1 MKCFFCQSTVNV
13 SDKVCPTCSKVLI
26 KVCPTCD
33 ILYDDNSKFC
43 SSCGGRLAER
53 KEVKP
58 ASSEKRYCAKC
69 RKVYETTA
77 NFCTNC
83 GGSLE
88 KYIEKPEPELKLE
101 SKSDEIELESFSTE
115 SEVVNEPLKM
125 VEIEE
130 PEEAEVVDS
139 SAKPQESFDDL
150 LMMADEL
157 LDDFVS
163 SPSLNSV
170 KTPLEKEEKKAVFTL
185 DDDMEIASELVDEEL
200 PELEQENIEEFEVDD
215 FSDIENVDEIPEIDE
230 TMDEGLESL
239 DVMLA
244 NPDTHLEKGTLNP
257 LPLVDYIQKQSRFPG
272 LSPFFSNLIERLSQN
287 RGGLYFIKG
296 DEGLGK
302 SFFAA
307 DLAKHIDGSED
318 KTFKVFSDKAVP
330 INFDYSIFF
339 NLFSELMNIKD
350 DSAAEMSLKVDAEF
364 ANVLP
369 EEKLSHIKALLAMNF
384 IPFTGKLPKHDIEYF
399 ISYMLFHFAAVK
411 PFIWIIDNTSYLN
424 LRTVKLFKRLISM
437 LENSP
442 IAIVFLADR
451 TGKILEL
458 EESSPTPAIDLPL
471 PDISSISK
479 AAASYLGV
487 KVLSAQLEMILEN
500 ASGNLLMAC
509 QMLET
514 LKDSGYIFRMKKEWR
529 FSLISEDF
537 KFESSVEKMLLYRFS
552 RLDKESYTLLKNI
565 VLLNL
570 YEIPVKF
577 LKIIFKEEYIKELFV
592 RLEMKG
598 YIRVKEDK
606 IEFNSPS
613 ILNILRR
620 EIKISNEERLFYKK
634 VVTRLSETT
643 ENIYPLNR
651 NWLIQSYINLAGLV
665 DKRFNSFLFTSAV
678 YMEKLGFF
686 ELAQRSYQTI
696 ISSFSD
702 VLDHDDFRIMLQM
715 KNSRLWRF
723 IDSQWSAMFWKKLLE
738 ISEEKKMPVM
748 TLTAECELLFLHDK
762 EIDNNE
768 MIKKFDSFDKWGS
781 YGNKLIFADRYIEY
795 LMEKKQYQ
803 EAFELASSCYLS
815 SKKHFESFKDRFDTD
830 SIISHLFIK
839 FVARMAELLV
849 ELKRYEEA
857 MVYVKET
864 EMVANLFS
872 SWYFLS
878 RASFILARIKS
889 EKGEDGLEDLRNG
902 FDIAVVNMLFP
913 MIKKYFIFFEENN
926 LEETSWL
933 KPFMHYKI
941 WLSVR

>member
-13 SDKVCPTCSKVLI
+13 SDESCPTCSKLLV
-26 KVCPTCD
+26 KVCPKCD

-43 SSCGGRLAER
+43 SSCGGRLAAR
-53 KEVKP
+53 KELKP
-58 ASSEKRYCAKC
+58 ASSEKRYCVKC
-69 RKVYETTA
+69 RQVYETTA

-83 GGSLE
+83 GSSLE
-88 KYIEKPEPELKLE
+88 KYIETVETQPQKE
-101 SKSDEIELESFSTE
+101 EIELEDFAAE
-115 SEVVNEPLKM
+115 SEIINEPAEV

-130 PEEAEVVDS
+130 PEII
-139 SAKPQESFDDL
+139 KPKIKVPDSFDEL

-163 SPSLNSV
+163 SPTVKAV
-170 KTPLEKEEKKAVFTL
+170 KTESKKEEKKEIYTL
-185 DDDMEIASELVDEEL
+185 E
-200 PELEQENIEEFEVDD
+200 EEFEVDIEVEPED
-215 FSDIENVDEIPEIDE
+215 FNEPEHEIAEEAEVDETLEAESVEEFLE
-230 TMDEGLESL
+230 TEEFEPVDY
-239 DVMLA
+239 MLA
-244 NPDTHLEKGTLNP
+244 QPDVKLETGELNP
-257 LPLVDYIQKQSRFPG
+257 LPLLDYVKNYSRFPA
-272 LSPFFSNLIERLSQN
+272 LVPFFSDLIERLSKN
-287 RGGLYFIKG
+287 KGGLYFIKG

-307 DLAKHIDGSED
+307 DLARHVDGSED
-318 KTFKVFSDKAVP
+318 KTFNVFNDKAVP

-339 NLFSELMNIKD
+339 NLFSSLMNIKD
-350 DSAAEMSLKVDAEF
+350 DSVAEISLKVDAEF
-364 ANVLP
+364 ADILP
-369 EEKLSHIKALLAMNF
+369 EEKLSHIKALLAMSF
-384 IPFTGKLPKHDIEYF
+384 IPFKGKLPKHDIEYL

-424 LRTVKLFKRLISM
+424 LRTVKLFKRLIPM
-437 LENSP
+437 LENTP
-442 IAIVFLADR
+442 AAVVFLADR

-458 EESSPTPAIDLPL
+458 EENSPIPATELPL
-471 PDISSISK
+471 PEISSISK

-487 KVLSAQLEMILEN
+487 NILSAQLDMILEK

-514 LKDSGYIFRMKKEWR
+514 LKDAGYIFRMKKQWR
-529 FSLISEDF
+529 FSLIPEEF
-537 KFESSVEKMLLYRFS
+537 KFEDSVEKILLYRFS

-570 YEIPVKF
+570 YEIPVNF
-577 LKIIFKEEYIKELFV
+577 LKIVFKEEYIKELFV

-620 EIKISNEERLFYKK
+620 EIKISDEERAFYKK

-651 NWLIQSYINLAGLV
+651 NWLIQSYINLGGLV

-696 ISSFSD
+696 ISSFTD
-702 VLDHDDFRIMLQM
+702 VPDNDDFRIMLQM

-723 IDSQWSAMFWKKLLE
+723 IDPQWSAMFWKKLLE
-738 ISEEKKMPVM
+738 ISEERNMPVM
-748 TLTAECELLFLHDK
+748 TLTAECELFLLHET
-762 EIDNNE
+762 EIDNDKMLSMLDN
-768 MIKKFDSFDKWGS
+768 FDKWGS
-781 YGNKLIFADRYIEY
+781 YGQKLTFADRYIEY
-795 LMEKKQYQ
+795 LMEKKSYE
-803 EAFELASSCYLS
+803 EAFKITSSCYNS
-815 SKKHFESFKDRFDTD
+815 AKQYFESFKDRFDSD
-830 SIISHLFIK
+830 SVISHLFIK

-857 MVYVKET
+857 IIYVKET
-864 EMVANLFS
+864 EMIANLFS

-878 RASFILARIKS
+878 RASFILARIKN
-889 EKGEDGLEDLRNG
+889 EQQEDGLEDLRNG

-913 MIKKYFIFFEENN
+913 MIKRYFTFFSENQ
-926 LEETSWL
+926 LEEIPWL
-933 KPFMHYKI
+933 KPFIHYKT